1 MMIALFASVMF
12 TSALLLFWVQP
23 MFTKAVLPLLGGTP
37 AVWNTALVFFQAAL
51 LTGYLY
57 AHLSSRWLGDRR
69 QPLLHLAVLASA
81 ALVLPIGIP
90 EGWRPP
96 MEETPVAWLLALLAI
111 TLGPPFVALSATA
124 PLLQRW
130 FATTG
135 HPEAHD
141 PYFLYATSN
150 LGSMVALIGYPIILE
165 PLLGLKSQQR
175 LWSAGFLAVALLIAA
190 VAWVARR
197 RGRSRSVTRSAILE
211 PPLGTWTRARWVLL
225 AFAPSSL
232 LLGVT
237 TYITTDLAAVP
248 LLWVLPLTLYLLT
261 FVIVFSRRPAIPHAW
276 MIRAMPYAAIVL
288 AGLLCVGV
296 YGHLP
301 IPFLLVHLAA
311 FFVLA
316 MVCHGELAQSRPDSA
331 HLTEYYLWVSLGGVL
346 GGAFNALVAPVLF
359 DSVAEYPV
367 ALVLAVILAPFA
379 AGEKRRFVWADLL
392 WPAALVLLSAS
403 LVLAIDTHADRPPA
417 LLLVFLIVGSVAI
430 FAFRRRPLRLG
441 LGVGALLL
449 SFIGLFKDETIL
461 ARERSFFG
469 ISTVLSEEEGRF
481 HVFRHGSTVHGVQQM
496 DRSGRPEPI
505 SYYVEEGP
513 VGDVFARLA
522 DRGEIERVAGVGLGT
537 GSIACY
543 GAEGEAW
550 TFYEIDPLVDSLARD
565 TTNFTYLSQ
574 CAPDAPVVFGD
585 ARLSLVREPDA
596 GFDLIVVDVFTSD
609 AIPVH
614 MMTREAFRL
623 YLDKLAPE
631 GIVLMNISN
640 SFLHLRPVV
649 AAAAADLGIAGR
661 IRGFSPERRHEA
673 ARSYRLPSEWVVL
686 ARGPSRLSALDE
698 APGWEPLVD
707 PGHGPWTD
715 DHSNIVQVL
724 RWTFR

>member
-1 MMIALFASVMF
+1 MVFLFASCMF
-12 TSALLLFWVQP
+12 ASALLLFWVQP

-51 LTGYLY
+51 LIGYLY

-69 QPLLHLAVLASA
+69 QPLLHVAVLASA

-96 MEETPVAWLLALLAI
+96 MEEAPVAWLLGLLAI
-111 TLGPPFVALSATA
+111 TLGPPFVALAATA

-150 LGSMVALIGYPIILE
+150 LGSMVALIGYPVVLE
-165 PLLGLKSQQR
+165 PLMGLGSQQR
-175 LWSAGFLAVALLIAA
+175 LWSAGFLVVALLIGA

-197 RGRSRSVTRSAILE
+197 RGEIRPVAKTRILE
-211 PPLGTWTRARWVLL
+211 PAPGGWTRVRWALL

-261 FVIVFSRRPAIPHAW
+261 FVIVFSRRPAIPHVW

-301 IPFLLVHLAA
+301 IPFLIVHLAA

-316 MVCHGELAQSRPDSA
+316 MVCHGELARSRPDRA
-331 HLTEYYLWVSLGGVL
+331 YLTEFYLWLSLGGVL
-346 GGAFNALVAPVLF
+346 GGAFNALIAPVIF
-359 DSVAEYPV
+359 DTVTEYPL
-367 ALVLAVILAPFA
+367 ALVLAVALAPLA
-379 AGEKRRFVWADLL
+379 AGQERRLIWGDLVW
-392 WPAALVLLSAS
+392 PVGLVLLS
-403 LVLAIDTHADRPPA
+403 VA
-417 LLLVFLIVGSVAI
+417 LLLVTDTHANRPPVILVGFLTAGSLAI

-441 LGVGALLL
+441 LGIGALLL
-449 SFIGLFKDETIL
+449 SFMGLLKDETVL
-461 ARERSFFG
+461 AQERSFFG
-469 ISTVLSEEEGRF
+469 VSTVLSEEAGRF
-481 HVFRHGSTVHGVQQM
+481 HVFRHGSTVHGAQSM
-496 DRSGRPEPI
+496 EHPGRPQPI

-513 VGDVFARLA
+513 VGDVFRRLA
-522 DRGEIERVAGVGLGT
+522 SPEGIGRVAGIGLGT

-543 GAEGEAW
+543 RKDGEDW
-550 TFYEIDPLVDSLARD
+550 TFYEIDPVVEGLARD
-565 TTNFTYLSQ
+565 PSYFTFLSR
-574 CAPDAPVVFGD
+574 CAPDAQVVFGD
-585 ARLSLVREPDA
+585 ARLSLARERD
-596 GFDLIVVDVFTSD
+596 GTFDLIIVDVFTSD

-614 MMTREAFRL
+614 MMTREAFRM
-623 YLDKLAPE
+623 YLDKLAPD

-640 SFLHLRPVV
+640 SFLRLRPVV
-649 AAAAADLGIAGR
+649 AATAADLGVAGR
-661 IRGFSPERRHEA
+661 VRRFTVAEA
-673 ARSYRLPSEWVVL
+673 SQTGLGYRFPSEWVVL
-686 ARGPSRLSALDE
+686 ARESHRLSALDG
-698 APGWEPLVD
+698 AQGWELLGD
-707 PGHGPWTD
+707 TEANPWTD
-715 DHSNIVQVL
+715 DHSNIVRVL
-724 RWTFR
+724 RWSFR